1 MRPNLNKLNSKI
13 NIKVPIYAVFHSIFE
28 GEVEARALEDVF
40 PSNIEASERI
50 DQMVEDILK
59 DPLSSC
65 FDIKANVLKNGL
77 ELNFYNLGEFIKTE
91 TFEIMVKEMR
101 VNPNE
106 LKWDWNF

>member
-1 MRPNLNKLNSKI
+1 MRPNLNSKI
-13 NIKVPIYAVFHSIFE
+13 NVKVPIYAVFHSIFE

-40 PSNIEASERI
+40 PSTIDASECV

-59 DPLSSC
+59 DPVSSC
-65 FDIKANVLKNGL
+65 FDIKTNVLKNGL
-77 ELNFYNLGEFIKTE
+77 ELSFYNLGELIKTE
-91 TFEIMVKEMR
+91 TFEIMVKKMC